1 MLAPM
6 ISAQELWVESYQGEV
21 LGEAFF
27 GWMADHEHEPEHKH
41 QLEVLTQLETAT
53 KQLAE
58 PLFERRGYERG
69 DSEAT
74 AENGR
79 QLAAASA
86 EASWEDVMSAILPV
100 TEVFLAKYHEL
111 VELAVDDAERDVA
124 LAYVAHEEALA
135 AFARRSI
142 GREDGEPLQLVLA
155 LPHVAAARA

>member
-1 MLAPM
+1 MS
-6 ISAQELWVESYQGEV
+6 SARELWVESYQGEV

-27 GWMADHEHEPEHKH
+27 GWMADHELEPEHRY
-41 QLEVLTQLETAT
+41 QLEVLTQLEAAT

-86 EASWEDVMSAILPV
+86 EASWEDVMAAVLPV
-100 TEVFLAKYHEL
+100 TDVFLAKYQEL
-111 VELAVDDAERDVA
+111 VELSVDDAERDIA

-135 AFARRSI
+135 SFARRSI
-142 GREDGEPLQLVLA
+142 GQEDGEPLQLILA